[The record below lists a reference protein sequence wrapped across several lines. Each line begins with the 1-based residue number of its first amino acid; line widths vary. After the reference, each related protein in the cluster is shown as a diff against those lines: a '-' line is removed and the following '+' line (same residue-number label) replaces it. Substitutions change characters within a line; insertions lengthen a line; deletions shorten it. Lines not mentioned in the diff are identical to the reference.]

1 MKKASLLTTVFALV
15 FVLTACGSPR
25 ASGNGFGSGGTTGT
39 GFRSNRSNTPLTAES
54 KLALG
59 TMKLEGTRQA
69 VDPAMAAKLIPLW
82 QLMVQLHSSSSS
94 APQEVAAVEDQIK
107 ATMRRDQLSAIDSM
121 TLTQADI
128 FSAFQQQSQANGS
141 GGGSDPAGQG
151 FTQGSSRGNRGGG
164 VFVFGGGP
172 GGGGFG
178 GGGFG
183 GGGFGGG
190 GFGAGG
196 ARTNG
201 AAGSNAGSQTS
212 SSLTAAQAAQ
222 ARANAVSTLVIDQ
235 LIRLLETKLSK

>member
-1 MKKASLLTTVFALV
+1 MKKASLLTTVFTLV

-183 GGGFGGG
+183 
-190 GFGAGG
+190 AGG